1 MLVNLILLLNVVSA
15 SWLVKAPSANPQEF
29 VVYSQNSDY
38 QKISTYFLR
47 CAEKDQILE
56 DFKKAQILF
65 LDGNLDQAKQQFLLV
80 TEKKWSCDWAES
92 ERQLVLFSF
101 LRMAQIEQDAA
112 RQTQWL
118 THAVHFDSEWT
129 PDPSVFPPPLI
140 AQFSSVRRQT
150 MTQKIV
156 LPTFSPKYS
165 ALLRNG
171 RFMSLAQ
178 LSLEATSGKARYTF
192 VSDTYQIETVFMT
205 LTELQQLTLQP
216 QPLVIGDCNNFQLS
230 ENLKWIEN
238 VSVFF
243 SLNCVKTSQNISQPS
258 SSTNGETV
266 AKASSPLQLPTVP
279 GDPAPSQKTWIQRN
293 GLWLGT
299 ALVGSLLLSYHLK
312 NQERPQTVAVPTTT
326 LYQNPGGTD

>member
-15 SWLVKAPSANPQEF
+15 SWLVKAPSSNPQEF
-29 VVYSQNSDY
+29 AVYSQNSDY

-47 CAEKDQILE
+47 CAEKNQILE

-80 TEKKWSCDWAES
+80 TERKWSCDWAEN

-101 LRMAQIEQDAA
+101 LRMAQIEQDSA

-118 THAVHFDSEWT
+118 THAVQFDSEWT

-140 AQFSSVRRQT
+140 EQFSAVRRQSIA
-150 MTQKIV
+150 QKIV
-156 LPTFSPKYS
+156 LPAFSQKYS

-171 RFMSLAQ
+171 RFISLAQ
-178 LSLEATSGKARYTF
+178 LSLEAIGGKARYTF
-192 VSDTYQIETVFMT
+192 VSDTYQIETVFIT
-205 LTELQQLTLQP
+205 LSELEQLTLQP
-216 QPLVIGDCNNFQLS
+216 QPLVLGDCNNFQVS
-230 ENLKWIEN
+230 ENLKWVEN

-243 SLNCVKTSQNISQPS
+243 DLKCVKTSQQLLTQS
-258 SSTNGETV
+258 SSTNSDSV
-266 AKASSPLQLPTVP
+266 AKIAPQLQLPTMP
-279 GDPAPSQKTWIQRN
+279 GDPAPPQKTWIQRN

-326 LYQNPGGTD
+326 LYQKPGGTD

>member
-29 VVYSQNSDY
+29 AVYNQNSDF

-80 TEKKWSCDWAES
+80 TEKKWSCDWAEG

-101 LRMAQIEQDAA
+101 LRMAQIELDTA

-118 THAVHFDSEWT
+118 TQAVHFDSEWT

-140 AQFSSVRRQT
+140 GQFSSVRRQT
-150 MTQKIV
+150 IAQKIV
-156 LPTFSPKYS
+156 LPAFSKKYS

-171 RFMSLAQ
+171 RFISLVQ
-178 LSLEATSGKARYTF
+178 LSLEASTGKARYTF

-205 LTELQQLTLQP
+205 LAELEQLTLQP
-216 QPLVIGDCNNFQLS
+216 QPLVLGDCNEFQLS

-243 SLNCVKTSQNISQPS
+243 GLNCVKTPQQLSQQT
-258 SSTNGETV
+258 STTHAGSV
-266 AKASSPLQLPTVP
+266 AKTESQIQLPTMP
-279 GDPAPSQKTWIQRN
+279 DDPAPLQKTWMQRN

-326 LYQNPGGTD
+326 LYQNPGGAD

>member
-1 MLVNLILLLNVVSA
+1 MLINLFLILNLVSA

-29 VVYSQNSDY
+29 TVYNQNSDF
-38 QKISTYFLR
+38 QKISGYFLR
-47 CAEKDQILE
+47 CEEKNQILE

-65 LDGNLDQAKQQFLLV
+65 LDGNLDKAKQQFLIV

-92 ERQLVLFSF
+92 ERQLILFSF
-101 LRMAQIEQDAA
+101 LRMAQIEQEAA

-118 THAVHFDSEWT
+118 KQAVQFDSEWT

-140 AQFSSVRRQT
+140 SQFASVRRQSVV
-150 MTQKIV
+150 QKIV
-156 LPTFSPKYS
+156 LPAFAQKFS

-171 RFMSLAQ
+171 RFISLAQ
-178 LSLEATSGKARYTF
+178 LSLEASSGKARFTF

-205 LTELQQLTLQP
+205 LSELEQLSLQP
-216 QPLVIGDCNNFQLS
+216 QPLVIGDCNDFQLS

-243 SLNCVKTSQNISQPS
+243 ALNCVKSSPQTSNS
-258 SSTNGETV
+258 GAV
-266 AKASSPLQLPTVP
+266 AKIDSSLRLPTMP
-279 GDPAPSQKTWIQRN
+279 QAPQPQQRSWIQRN

-299 ALVGSLLLSYHLK
+299 AVVGSLLLSYHLK
-312 NQERPQTVAVPTTT
+312 NQDRPQTVAVPTTT

>member
-1 MLVNLILLLNVVSA
+1 MIINLFLLLNVVSA

-29 VVYSQNSDY
+29 AVYSQNSDY
-38 QKISTYFLR
+38 QKISAYFVR
-47 CAEKDQILE
+47 CEEKNQILE

-65 LDGNLDQAKQQFLLV
+65 LDGNLDKSKQQFLIV

-92 ERQLVLFSF
+92 ERQMVLFSF
-101 LRMAQIEQDAA
+101 LRLAQIEQESA

-118 THAVHFDSEWT
+118 TQAVQFDSEWT

-140 AQFSSVRRQT
+140 AQFSSLRRQT
-150 MTQKIV
+150 TAQKIV
-156 LPTFSPKYS
+156 LPAFSQKYS

-171 RFMSLAQ
+171 RFISLAQ
-178 LSLEATSGKARYTF
+178 LSLEASAGKARYTF
-192 VSDTYQIETVFMT
+192 ISDTYQIETVFIT
-205 LTELQQLTLQP
+205 LLELEQLTLQP
-216 QPLVIGDCNNFQLS
+216 QPLVMGECNEFQLS

-243 SLNCVKTSQNISQPS
+243 SLNCVKSSQQTSTATQVSAQLTAAKTGS
-258 SSTNGETV
+258 S
-266 AKASSPLQLPTVP
+266 LRLPAMP
-279 GDPAPSQKTWIQRN
+279 EAPSQQKTWVQRN

-299 ALVGSLLLSYHLK
+299 AIVGSLLLSYHLK

-326 LYQNPGGTD
+326 LYQKPGGTD